1 MDVRKLM
8 MASTMLVAMGCFAQT
23 ATPNSADQSTAPSS
37 TQSTTA
43 PSTPQDTSKDASQ
56 MPQSDK
62 GDKDNMKAEKGAK
75 GEKTLHGCI
84 RQEGSTFWLE
94 EKGGKKVQL
103 NSSQDLSAH
112 VGHEVKVHGSW
123 GMSTASN
130 AAGTSTTADAS
141 QSAAQSGIA
150 NNQGTVGGSAS
161 GSTSL
166 PQTDQG
172 SAAGKTNESG
182 NSGNMPESD
191 KSASSGKAFDVSTV
205 DMVSDSCTM
214 GKKDKDKNKSMS
226 DMQH

>member
-1 MDVRKLM
+1 MDIRKFM

-23 ATPNSADQSTAPSS
+23 ATPNSGDQSTTPSTTSS
-37 TQSTTA
+37 TTS
-43 PSTPQDTSKDASQ
+43 QDTTKDASQ
-56 MPQSDK
+56 LPQSDK
-62 GDKDNMKAEKGAK
+62 DKGEKAEKGAK

-103 NSSQDLSAH
+103 NSSQDLSSH
-112 VGHEVKVHGSW
+112 VGHEVKVHGTW
-123 GMSTASN
+123 GTSTASN
-130 AAGTSTTADAS
+130 AASTSTTADAS

-172 SAAGKTNESG
+172 SAAGTTRESG
-182 NSGNMPESD
+182 NSGNLPQND
-191 KSASSGKAFDVSTV
+191 KSAGSGKSFDVTNV

-214 GKKDKDKNKSMS
+214 GKKDKSKDKSMS